1 MAQRASELRYFLTFA
16 ILSSV
21 SMLPTKQLYL
31 DLTLES
37 YIAPLIAYFILTLS
51 YCIYKNLMKYQ
62 SSLNHIVSNF
72 EFQLVAND
80 TMPST
85 YLEPN
90 LTATK
95 VNNKS
100 RSSIITAKNL
110 SPTVKKIQ
118 MKQIESEPV
127 CAEWIVV
134 TEKKKNARTVV
145 KEKKP
150 KTKPKNTNNNKQN
163 KVKNN
168 NNNNLKVVKPKQI
181 LQQTT
186 PVSSGQ
192 PSWSNVVKSS
202 KREEDEELIIQ
213 DDLPSLSD
221 NESTTGSIESPC
233 LSYKDLTHHAPVVV
247 EEKYYSPFSTGFD
260 FGVLPSLRSKHHK
273 SMDNYYPTRPYYT
286 QPPTSILN
294 LLNQSDQVETT
305 ITPTSFKYFDDMM
318 LSTSLYNT
326 TTHDNTN
333 HLSLMNSNKRVWDAI
348 NYIP

>member
-1 MAQRASELRYFLTFA
+1 
-16 ILSSV
+16 
-21 SMLPTKQLYL
+21 
-31 DLTLES
+31 
-37 YIAPLIAYFILTLS
+37 
-51 YCIYKNLMKYQ
+51 MKYQ
-62 SSLNHIVSNF
+62 SRLNRIVYF
-72 EFQLVAND
+72 EFQFVAKD

-85 YLEPN
+85 YQEPN
-90 LTATK
+90 LITAK
-95 VNNKS
+95 LNNKS
-100 RSSIITAKNL
+100 RSSVTMTNL
-110 SPTVKKIQ
+110 SPTGEKTQ
-118 MKQIESEPV
+118 TKQIESEPV

-150 KTKPKNTNNNKQN
+150 KTKPKKINNNKQN
-163 KVKNN
+163 KAK
-168 NNNNLKVVKPKQI
+168 NNNNLKVIKPKQI
-181 LQQTT
+181 VQLTT
-186 PVSSGQ
+186 PVSSRQ
-192 PSWSNVVKSS
+192 PWSNVVKSS
-202 KREEDEELIIQ
+202 KQEEDELIIQ

-233 LSYKDLTHHAPVVV
+233 LSYKDLSHHHTPVVV

-273 SMDNYYPTRPYYT
+273 SMHKYYPTRSYYT
-286 QPPTSILN
+286 QPNTSILN

-326 TTHDNTN
+326 ATHDNTN

-348 NYIP
+348 NYIR